1 MSSSQDFWNL
11 QNGTAAANAAVS
23 ERTAFIKKTYLH
35 LGGAILLFVALETL
49 LLKSS
54 LSDSMMRALASSRQS
69 WLIVII
75 AFMGVG
81 YLAEYWARS
90 ARSTAT
96 QYFGLGLYVVAE
108 TIIFCPLLYI
118 AANYTDGSVI
128 PKAGVITGIVF
139 AGLTASVLLTGKDF
153 SFMGQLLRVAGFV
166 ALGVIV
172 ASLLFGFSLGTVFSG
187 LMVALAAGYILY
199 YTSNVMHHYPIGS
212 HVAAAL
218 ALFAAVA
225 LLFWYVLRILMDRR

>member
-1 MSSSQDFWNL
+1 MSRAQDFWST
-11 QNGTAAANAAVS
+11 QQCVMAAQARVE
-23 ERTAFIKKTYLH
+23 ERSDFIKKTYLH
-35 LGGAILLFVALETL
+35 LGGAILLFVALETA
-49 LLKSS
+49 LLKSP
-54 LSDSMMRALASSRQS
+54 LSTDLMKALASSRSS
-69 WLIVII
+69 WLVVLI
-75 AFMGVG
+75 AFMAVG

-90 ARSTAT
+90 ARSTAM
-96 QYFGLGLYVVAE
+96 QYAGLALYVVAE

-118 AANYTDGSVI
+118 AAYYTDGSVI
-128 PKAGVITGIVF
+128 PKAGVITGVVF

-153 SFMGQLLRVAGFV
+153 SFMGQILRVAGFV
-166 ALGVIV
+166 ALGTII

-199 YTSNVMHHYPIGS
+199 DTSNVMHHYPIGS

-225 LLFWYVLRILMDRR
+225 LLFWYILRILMDRR